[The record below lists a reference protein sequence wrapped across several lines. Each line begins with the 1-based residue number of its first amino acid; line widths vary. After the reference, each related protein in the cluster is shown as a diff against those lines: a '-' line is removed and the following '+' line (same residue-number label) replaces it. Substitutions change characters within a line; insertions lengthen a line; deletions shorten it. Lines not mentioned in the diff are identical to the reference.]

1 MVKKIC
7 NFYVFLNYYIMANNI
22 FIDFKDGIN
31 NFSAAERAKIGRSF
45 REELQTYKIGGAI
58 MKIVDSSSDKVPV
71 YVSVMC
77 QQARKKNFA
86 SEFEAECDKLSRQYI
101 KTRPDVAS
109 KIKALRKVVM
119 DNAK

>member
-1 MVKKIC
+1 M
-7 NFYVFLNYYIMANNI
+7 FFLNYYIMANNI
-22 FIDFKDGIN
+22 FSDFKDGIN

-58 MKIVDSSSDKVPV
+58 MKIVDSSSDNVPV

>member
-1 MVKKIC
+1 M
-7 NFYVFLNYYIMANNI
+7 FFLNYYIMANNI

-77 QQARKKNFA
+77 QQARKKDFIA
-86 SEFEAECDKLSRQYI
+86 EFNEECSRLRRLYLRDRAEL
-101 KTRPDVAS
+101 AE
-109 KIKALRKVVM
+109 KISALHEVVK
-119 DNAK
+119 DSLK